1 MKFEKKNVQG
11 KKAVKRNQ
19 INENREIITLSVND
33 LLHQLQ
39 GRDWQSR

>member
-19 INENREIITLSVND
+19 INEK
-33 LLHQLQ
+33 Q
-39 GRDWQSR
+39 GDNYIKCK